1 MVVKLRPA
9 LGVVMIWLAAVAGVS
24 VTAWVAIDRAGRD
37 ITNGT
42 ANSLSPLTMGTPL
55 AVPTPGVGATSTAAT
70 THSSATPERSAAPEA
85 SATPEPSATRKSPVA
100 QAPPASPTSAA
111 VPGSTSARDGTFR
124 ATGGQVS
131 VRCTGDTIQLRIAQP
146 DDGWRVEVGSAGPQ
160 EIHVTFMRGGEESGV
175 GTEVTAVCAAGTPAF
190 KVVGDS

>member
-1 MVVKLRPA
+1 MVVKLRSA
-9 LGVVMIWLAAVAGVS
+9 LGVVMIWLAAIAGVS

-42 ANSLSPLTMGTPL
+42 VNSLSPLTMGTPP
-55 AVPTPGVGATSTAAT
+55 AATTPRVGATSTEAT
-70 THSSATPERSAAPEA
+70 NQSSAKPERSEAHQPSATPEL
-85 SATPEPSATRKSPVA
+85 SATRKSPVV

-111 VPGSTSARDGTFR
+111 FPGLTSARDGTFR

-146 DDGWRVEVGSAGPQ
+146 DDGWRVEVGSVGPQ
-160 EIHVTFMRGGEESGV
+160 EIHVTFMRGGEEGGV
-175 GTEVTAVCAAGTPAF
+175 RTQVTAVCAAGTPAF
-190 KVVGDS
+190 RVVSDS

>member
-1 MVVKLRPA
+1 MVVKLRSA
-9 LGVVMIWLAAVAGVS
+9 LSVVMIWLAAVAGVS

-42 ANSLSPLTMGTPL
+42 VNSLSPLTMGTP
-55 AVPTPGVGATSTAAT
+55 AAAPTPGVGATSTEAT
-70 THSSATPERSAAPEA
+70 TQSSAKPERSEA
-85 SATPEPSATRKSPVA
+85 PEPSATRKSPVA
-100 QAPPASPTSAA
+100 QAPPASAA
-111 VPGSTSARDGTFR
+111 FPGPTSARDGTFR

-160 EIHVTFMRGGEESGV
+160 EIHVTFMRGGEEGGV
-175 GTEVTAVCAAGTPAF
+175 RTQVTAVCAAGTPAF
-190 KVVGDS
+190 RVASDS

>member
-1 MVVKLRPA
+1 MVVKLRSA

-42 ANSLSPLTMGTPL
+42 VNSLSPLTMGTPP
-55 AVPTPGVGATSTAAT
+55 AAPTPGVGATSTEAT
-70 THSSATPERSAAPEA
+70 TQSSATPKRSAAPEH
-85 SATPEPSATRKSPVA
+85 SATRKSPVV

-111 VPGSTSARDGTFR
+111 VPGSTSARAGTFR

-160 EIHVTFMRGGEESGV
+160 EIHMTFMRGGEEGGV
-175 GTEVTAVCAAGTPAF
+175 GTEMTAVCATGTPAF